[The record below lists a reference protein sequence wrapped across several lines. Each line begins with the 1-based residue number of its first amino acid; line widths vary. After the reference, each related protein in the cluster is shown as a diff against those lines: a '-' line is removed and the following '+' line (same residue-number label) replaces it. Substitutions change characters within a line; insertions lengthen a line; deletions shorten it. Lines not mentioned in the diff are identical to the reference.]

1 MPAVRQ
7 DLRCL
12 PPFAPAYAH
21 YTRGLAR
28 FVCTLSA
35 WMTLQELAAVAHLS
49 WDTVKQIVQRD
60 LARRYKH
67 IALKGV
73 RYLAVDEFHVGKKGK
88 FMTVA
93 LDLDSGQILHVAK
106 GRGAAALQK
115 FFRRLRLA
123 KAKVQAVAC
132 DMSAAYWSAI
142 LQGLPKAKVVFD
154 HFHIIKLA
162 NEQIDDLRRSLQREA
177 AILERRYLKGTRYL
191 LMMGAENVP
200 EGKRAALQE
209 ALRFNE
215 PLSMAYYLKEEL
227 RELWQQSSHAEAKR
241 WLHGWCEQAVESG
254 IAQMI
259 SLAKTMRMHASGIL
273 NYFLHPIS
281 TGPLEGINHKIKTLK
296 RKAYGYRD
304 QTFFILKLFSL
315 HESKFVFTGC

>member
-1 MPAVRQ
+1 MRQ
-7 DLRCL
+7 DVRRL

-21 YTRGLAR
+21 YTNSLAR
-28 FVCTLSA
+28 FVCTLSR
-35 WMTLQELAAVAHLS
+35 WMTLNEVAAVTHLS
-49 WDTVKQIVQRD
+49 WDTVKQIVKSD
-60 LARRYKH
+60 LARRYSHIPLKH
-67 IALKGV
+67 V
-73 RYLAVDEFHVGKKGK
+73 RYLAVDEFHVGRKGK
-88 FMTVA
+88 FMTVV
-93 LDLDSGQILHVAK
+93 LDLESGQILHVAK

-123 KAKVQAVAC
+123 RAKVQAVAC

-142 LQGLPKAKVVFD
+142 LKGLPKAKVVFD

-162 NEQIDDLRRSLQREA
+162 NEKIDDLRRALQREA
-177 AILERRYLKGTRYL
+177 EMLDRRYLKGTRYL

-200 EGKRAALQE
+200 DHKRAALQE

-227 RELWQQSSHAEAKR
+227 REMWQQTSYAAAKR
-241 WLHGWCEQAVESG
+241 WLFAWCEQAVESG
-254 IAQMI
+254 ITQMI
-259 SLAKTMRMHASGIL
+259 SLAKTMRVHASGIL
-273 NYFLHPIS
+273 NYFRFPIS
-281 TGPLEGINHKIKTLK
+281 TGPLEGINNKIKTLK

-304 QTFFILKLFSL
+304 QTFFILKLYSL

>member
-1 MPAVRQ
+1 
-7 DLRCL
+7 
-12 PPFAPAYAH
+12 
-21 YTRGLAR
+21 
-28 FVCTLSA
+28 
-35 WMTLQELAAVAHLS
+35 MTLQEVAAVTHLS
-49 WDTVKQIVQRD
+49 WDTVKHIVQSD
-60 LARRYKH
+60 LARRYRH
-67 IALKGV
+67 IPLKQV
-73 RYLAVDEFHVGKKGK
+73 RYLAVDEFHVGRKGK

-93 LDLDSGQILHVAK
+93 LDLESGQILHVAK

-123 KAKVQAVAC
+123 RAKVQAVAC
-132 DMSAAYWSAI
+132 DMSAAYWSAV

-162 NEQIDDLRRSLQREA
+162 NEKIDDLRRALQTEA
-177 AILERRYLKGTRYL
+177 DALDRRYLKGTRYL
-191 LMMGAENVP
+191 LLMGAENVP
-200 EGKRAALQE
+200 EDKRAALEQ

-215 PLSMAYYLKEEL
+215 PLSIAYYLKEEL
-227 RELWQQSSHAEAKR
+227 RALWQQTTYRAAKR
-241 WLHGWCEQAVESG
+241 WLSAWCAQALASG
-254 IAQMI
+254 ITQMI
-259 SLAKTMRMHASGIL
+259 ALANTLRGHASGIL
-273 NYFLHPIS
+273 NYFRCPIS